1 MGISK
6 NWHKKANNYLS
17 ECLKLFFNR
26 LIKHC
31 DNRIITLDLRLQS
44 LQLLI
49 KRNPMKDSI
58 QLAVKCLTQSYQA
71 YQARLSVLAQ
81 WQASGIGKS
90 TGGSPK
96 LVLPVVYGLAGLSLV
111 LMGGCTPNEAVN
123 TASEWQDADKAGV
136 VGYGDRDKIILDN
149 KADVTSRNHTSKY
162 IELND
167 PVVES
172 RAVIKAKQS
181 VERSRTHQSQ
191 QEAEALREKLENSY
205 ARLAAERADVCP
217 KLLQKDVDSSV
228 IRRSNDVMIDDHC
241 DYFIYPQ
248 PGQRI
253 QVLSSSDQIEA
264 LLVAP
269 ALHNFANGDYRVL
282 SSQKHIIR
290 LAYDGATRKPNTMR
304 YSVSVIVKD

>member
-1 MGISK
+1 
-6 NWHKKANNYLS
+6 
-17 ECLKLFFNR
+17 
-26 LIKHC
+26 
-31 DNRIITLDLRLQS
+31 
-44 LQLLI
+44 
-49 KRNPMKDSI
+49 MKDNI
-58 QLAVKCLTQSYQA
+58 QLAVKYLTQSYQA
-71 YQARLSVLAQ
+71 RLAVLFQRQARK
-81 WQASGIGKS
+81 IGNS
-90 TGGSPK
+90 TGGSAK
-96 LVLPVVYGLAGLSLV
+96 VVLPVVYGLAGLSLV

-123 TASEWQDADKAGV
+123 TADEWQDADKAGV

-149 KADVTSRNHTSKY
+149 KGDGTSRNHTSRY
-162 IELND
+162 IELNN
-167 PVVES
+167 PAVES
-172 RAVIKAKQS
+172 SAVIKAKQS
-181 VERSRTHQSQ
+181 IDRSRMQQTQ
-191 QEAEALREKLENSY
+191 QEAEAVREKLKNSY

-253 QVLSSSDQIEA
+253 QVLSSSDQIET

-304 YSVSVIVKD
+304 YSVSVIVKE

>member
-1 MGISK
+1 
-6 NWHKKANNYLS
+6 
-17 ECLKLFFNR
+17 
-26 LIKHC
+26 
-31 DNRIITLDLRLQS
+31 
-44 LQLLI
+44 
-49 KRNPMKDSI
+49 MKDNI
-58 QLAVKCLTQSYQA
+58 QLAVKCLTQF
-71 YQARLSVLAQ
+71 YQARLSVLSSRQ
-81 WQASGIGKS
+81 VSEIGKS
-90 TGGSPK
+90 TRYRRK
-96 LVLPVVYGLAGLSLV
+96 LILPVVYGLSGISPL
-111 LMGGCTPNEAVN
+111 LMVGCTPNEAVN
-123 TASEWQDADKAGV
+123 TANEWQDADKAGV
-136 VGYGDRDKIILDN
+136 VGYGDRDKIILDD
-149 KADVTSRNHTSKY
+149 KSDGTSRNHTSKY

-181 VERSRTHQSQ
+181 VDRSRTHQSQ
-191 QEAEALREKLENSY
+191 QEADALREKLKNSY

-253 QVLSSSDQIEA
+253 QVVSSSDQIET

-269 ALHNFANGDYRVL
+269 ALHNFANGDYRIL

-290 LAYDGATRKPNTMR
+290 LAYDGAERKPNTMR
-304 YSVSVIVKD
+304 YSVSVIVKE